1 MKFSS
6 YQKFVIALLAFLQ
19 FTIILDFM
27 ILSPLGALLM
37 PALKITA
44 SQFGTV
50 VSAYAISAAVSSML
64 TAGFADRFDRK
75 KLLLFFYCGFI
86 LGTLFCALAPN
97 YTLLLTAR
105 IVTGIFGGVIGSI
118 SFAIMTDI
126 FPLEQRGRVMGFM
139 QTAFA
144 ASQVLGLPI
153 GLYLSNL
160 WGWHAPFLMIV
171 AVSVI
176 AGVFIWRYLQPL
188 TGHLALQ
195 VDKKA
200 SLHLWH
206 TLTDRQ
212 YTLPFLATAL
222 LSIGGFMIMPF
233 ASAFTVNNLGIS
245 MEKLPAIYMITGLA
259 SILIGPL
266 IGKASDSYGGMKV
279 FFFGTLVSSVMV
291 MIYTHLGAT
300 PLWLVI
306 AVNVAM
312 FVGIFSRM
320 IPSQTLMSAI
330 PSPANRG
337 SFMSVSSSLQQ
348 LAGGLG
354 AIIAGAIVVQE
365 SSGMIRHFEVI
376 GYIMVTL
383 GLLILGMM
391 FFINRAVENLK
402 SSRKE
407 SL

>member
-1 MKFSS
+1 MKFTG

-75 KLLLFFYCGFI
+75 KLLLFFYGGFV

-97 YTLLLTAR
+97 FGLLLTAR

-153 GLYLSNL
+153 GLYLSTL

-171 AVSVI
+171 AVSAI
-176 AGVFIWRYLQPL
+176 AGIFIWRYLQPL

-195 VDKKA
+195 TDKKA
-200 SLHLWH
+200 YLHLWH

-212 YTLPFLATAL
+212 YILPFVATAL

-233 ASAFTVNNLGIS
+233 ASAFTVNNLGIA
-245 MEKLPAIYMITGLA
+245 MEKLPVIYMITGLA
-259 SILIGPL
+259 SIMIGPL
-266 IGKASDSYGGMKV
+266 IGKASDTYGGMKV

-291 MIYTHLGAT
+291 MVYTHLGLT
-300 PLWLVI
+300 PLWMVI
-306 AVNVAM
+306 VVNVAM

-365 SSGMIRHFEVI
+365 SSGLIRHFEVI
-376 GYIMVTL
+376 GYIMVGL

-391 FFINRAVENLK
+391 FYINRAVENLK
-402 SSRKE
+402 AARKE
-407 SL
+407 SV

>member
-1 MKFSS
+1 
-6 YQKFVIALLAFLQ
+6 
-19 FTIILDFM
+19 
-27 ILSPLGALLM
+27 
-37 PALKITA
+37 
-44 SQFGTV
+44 
-50 VSAYAISAAVSSML
+50 
-64 TAGFADRFDRK
+64 
-75 KLLLFFYCGFI
+75 
-86 LGTLFCALAPN
+86 
-97 YTLLLTAR
+97 
-105 IVTGIFGGVIGSI
+105 
-118 SFAIMTDI
+118 
-126 FPLEQRGRVMGFM
+126 
-139 QTAFA
+139 
-144 ASQVLGLPI
+144 
-153 GLYLSNL
+153 
-160 WGWHAPFLMIV
+160 
-171 AVSVI
+171 
-176 AGVFIWRYLQPL
+176 
-188 TGHLALQ
+188 
-195 VDKKA
+195 
-200 SLHLWH
+200 
-206 TLTDRQ
+206 
-212 YTLPFLATAL
+212 
-222 LSIGGFMIMPF
+222 MIMPF
-233 ASAFTVNNLGIS
+233 ASAFTVNNLGIG
-245 MEKLPAIYMITGLA
+245 MEKLPMIYMITGLA

-266 IGKASDSYGGMKV
+266 IGKVSDTYGGMKV
-279 FFFGTLVSSVMV
+279 FFFGTIVSSVMV

-402 SSRKE
+402 SARKE
-407 SL
+407 SV

>member
-1 MKFSS
+1 MKFTG

-37 PALKITA
+37 PALQITA

-75 KLLLFFYCGFI
+75 KLLLFFYGGFV

-97 YTLLLTAR
+97 FALLLTAR

-153 GLYLSNL
+153 GLYLSTL

-171 AVSVI
+171 AVSAV

-195 VDKKA
+195 TDKKA
-200 SLHLWH
+200 YLHLWH

-212 YTLPFLATAL
+212 YVLPFVATAL

-233 ASAFTVNNLGIS
+233 ASAFTVNNLGIA
-245 MEKLPAIYMITGLA
+245 MEKLPIIYMITGVA

-266 IGKASDSYGGMKV
+266 IGKASDTYGGMKV

-291 MIYTHLGAT
+291 MIYTHLGLT

-306 AVNVAM
+306 VVNVAM

-365 SSGMIRHFEVI
+365 SSGLIRHFEVI
-376 GYIMVTL
+376 GYIMVGL

-402 SSRKE
+402 AAGKE

>member
-1 MKFSS
+1 MKFTG

-44 SQFGTV
+44 AQFGTV
-50 VSAYAISAAVSSML
+50 VSAYAISAAASSMF

-75 KLLLFFYCGFI
+75 KLLLFFYVGFT

-171 AVSVI
+171 AISGI
-176 AGVFIWRYLQPL
+176 AGVFIWRYLQPI
-188 TGHLALQ
+188 TGHLTLQ

-200 SLHLWH
+200 YLHLWH

-212 YTLPFLATAL
+212 YALPFLATAL

-233 ASAFTVNNLGIS
+233 ASAFTVNNLGIG
-245 MEKLPAIYMITGLA
+245 MEKLPMIYMITGLA

-266 IGKASDSYGGMKV
+266 IGKVSDTYGGMKV
-279 FFFGTLVSSVMV
+279 FFFGTIVSSVMV
-291 MIYTHLGAT
+291 MIYTHLGTT

-306 AVNVAM
+306 IVNVAM

-376 GYIMVTL
+376 GYIMVVL
-383 GLLILGMM
+383 GLLILAMM
-391 FFINRAVENLK
+391 FFINRAVEKLK
-402 SSRKE
+402 SATRE
-407 SL
+407 SP